1 MAVASSSFLY
11 IVGRK
16 ADALHGLTVLIYK
29 MFGLFFFVLELKK
42 PWRDSQKYLEG
53 RLMEAA
59 YEADLALRFLEAG
72 LYRNAAGKAFQAFK
86 ALLAALAMKYRDV
99 LAQRYPGR
107 RRLRS
112 GKAVEAVDWIIAV
125 MPTGLMLEVARDLSQ
140 LAGPELL
147 HYANIAL
154 NLHEFQYNGLDKSGV
169 LSRYAR
175 LESVA
180 EDVKAL
186 TQYVRET
193 VERLRK
199 TA

>member
-1 MAVASSSFLY
+1 
-11 IVGRK
+11 
-16 ADALHGLTVLIYK
+16 
-29 MFGLFFFVLELKK
+29 VLELEK
-42 PWRDSQKYLEG
+42 PWRDPQKYLEG
-53 RLMEAA
+53 RLTEAA
-59 YEADLALRFLEAG
+59 YEADLALRFLDAG

-86 ALLAALAMKYRDV
+86 ALMAALAMKYRDA

-107 RRLRS
+107 KRLRS
-112 GKAVEAVDWIIAV
+112 GKAVEVVDWIIAV

-147 HYANIAL
+147 HYANVAL

-180 EDVKAL
+180 EDVKTLA
-186 TQYVRET
+186 QYVKET

>member
-1 MAVASSSFLY
+1 
-11 IVGRK
+11 
-16 ADALHGLTVLIYK
+16 VL
-29 MFGLFFFVLELKK
+29 VLEK
-42 PWRDSQKYLEG
+42 PWRDPQKYLEG

-59 YEADLALRFLEAG
+59 YEADLALRFLDAG
-72 LYRNAAGKAFQAFK
+72 LYRNAAGEAFQAFK
-86 ALLAALAMKYRDV
+86 ALLAALAMKYRDA

-107 RRLRS
+107 KRLKS
-112 GKAVEAVDWIIAV
+112 GKAVEAVDWIIAA

-140 LAGPELL
+140 LAGRELL

-154 NLHEFQYNGLDKSGV
+154 NLHEFQYNGLDRSGV

-180 EDVKAL
+180 EEVKAL
-186 TQYVRET
+186 AQYVKET

>member
-1 MAVASSSFLY
+1 
-11 IVGRK
+11 
-16 ADALHGLTVLIYK
+16 
-29 MFGLFFFVLELKK
+29 VLELEK
-42 PWRDSQKYLEG
+42 PWRDPQKYLEG
-53 RLMEAA
+53 RLMEAV

-86 ALLAALAMKYRDV
+86 ALLAALAMKYRDA

-107 RRLRS
+107 RQLRS
-112 GKAVEAVDWIIAV
+112 GKAVEVVDWIVAV

-140 LAGPELL
+140 LAGRELL
-147 HYANIAL
+147 HYTNVAL
-154 NLHEFQYNGLDKSGV
+154 NLHEFQYNGLDRSGV
-169 LSRYAR
+169 LSRYVR

-186 TQYVRET
+186 AQYIKET
-193 VERLRK
+193 VERLQK

>member
-1 MAVASSSFLY
+1 M
-11 IVGRK
+11 
-16 ADALHGLTVLIYK
+16 
-29 MFGLFFFVLELKK
+29 LELEK
-42 PWRDSQKYLEG
+42 PWRDPQKYLEG
-53 RLMEAA
+53 RLTEAA
-59 YEADLALRFLEAG
+59 YEADLALRFLDAG

-86 ALLAALAMKYRDV
+86 ALMAALAMKYRDA

-107 RRLRS
+107 KRLRS
-112 GKAVEAVDWIIAV
+112 GKAVEVVDWIIAV

-147 HYANIAL
+147 HYANVAL
-154 NLHEFQYNGLDKSGV
+154 NLHEFKYNGLDKSGV

-180 EDVKAL
+180 EDVKTLA
-186 TQYVRET
+186 QYVREA

>member
-1 MAVASSSFLY
+1 V
-11 IVGRK
+11 IE
-16 ADALHGLTVLIYK
+16 
-29 MFGLFFFVLELKK
+29 LEK
-42 PWRDSQKYLEG
+42 PWRDFQKFLEG
-53 RLMEAA
+53 RLMEAV

-72 LYRNAAGKAFQAFK
+72 LYRNAAGEAFQAFK
-86 ALLAALAMKYRDV
+86 ALLAALAVKYRDA
-99 LAQRYPGR
+99 LAQRYPGM

-125 MPTGLMLEVARDLSQ
+125 MPTGFMLEVARDLSQ
-140 LAGPELL
+140 LAGQELL
-147 HYANIAL
+147 HYANVAL
-154 NLHEFQYNGLDKSGV
+154 NLHEFQYNGLGKSGV

-180 EDVKAL
+180 EDVKTL
-186 TQYVRET
+186 TQYVREA

>member
-1 MAVASSSFLY
+1 V
-11 IVGRK
+11 IE
-16 ADALHGLTVLIYK
+16 
-29 MFGLFFFVLELKK
+29 LEK

-59 YEADLALRFLEAG
+59 YEADLAHRFLDAG

-86 ALLAALAMKYRDV
+86 ALLAALAVKYRDA

-107 RRLRS
+107 MRLKS
-112 GKAVEAVDWIIAV
+112 GKAVEVVDWVIAV

-140 LAGPELL
+140 MVGQVLL
-147 HYANIAL
+147 HYANVAL
-154 NLHEFQYNGLDKSGV
+154 NLHEFQHNGIDKSGI
-169 LSRYAR
+169 LSRYTR
-175 LESVA
+175 LESAA
-180 EDVKAL
+180 EDVKTL

>member
-1 MAVASSSFLY
+1 M
-11 IVGRK
+11 IE
-16 ADALHGLTVLIYK
+16 
-29 MFGLFFFVLELKK
+29 LEK
-42 PWRDSQKYLEG
+42 PWRDFQKYLEG
-53 RLMEAA
+53 RLMEAV

-86 ALLAALAMKYRDV
+86 ALLAALAVKYRDA

-107 RRLRS
+107 RRLKS

-125 MPTGLMLEVARDLSQ
+125 MPTGLMLEVARDISQ
-140 LAGPELL
+140 FAGQELL
-147 HYANIAL
+147 HYANVAL
-154 NLHEFQYNGLDKSGV
+154 NLHEFQYNSLDKSGV
-169 LSRYAR
+169 LSRYTR

>member
-1 MAVASSSFLY
+1 V
-11 IVGRK
+11 IE
-16 ADALHGLTVLIYK
+16 
-29 MFGLFFFVLELKK
+29 LEK

-59 YEADLALRFLEAG
+59 YEADLALRFLDAG

-86 ALLAALAMKYRDV
+86 ALLAALAMKYRNA
-99 LAQRYPGR
+99 LTQRYPGR

-112 GKAVEAVDWIIAV
+112 GKAVEAVDWVIAV

-140 LAGPELL
+140 LAGRELL
-147 HYANIAL
+147 HYANVAL
-154 NLHEFQYNGLDKSGV
+154 NLHEFQHNGLDGV

-175 LESVA
+175 PESVA
-180 EDVKAL
+180 EDVMAL

-193 VERLRK
+193 VERLRG

>member
-1 MAVASSSFLY
+1 M
-11 IVGRK
+11 
-16 ADALHGLTVLIYK
+16 
-29 MFGLFFFVLELKK
+29 LELEK

-86 ALLAALAMKYRDV
+86 ALLAALAVKYRDV
-99 LAQRYPGR
+99 LAQRYPGGG
-107 RRLRS
+107 RLKS
-112 GKAVEAVDWIIAV
+112 GKAVEAVDWVIAV

-140 LAGPELL
+140 LVGQELL
-147 HYANIAL
+147 HYANVAL
-154 NLHEFQYNGLDKSGV
+154 NLHEFQYNGLDRSGV

-180 EDVKAL
+180 EDVKTL
-186 TQYVRET
+186 TQYVRE
-193 VERLRK
+193 VWRDSAGRLSQRRRR
-199 TA
+199 

>member
-1 MAVASSSFLY
+1 
-11 IVGRK
+11 
-16 ADALHGLTVLIYK
+16 
-29 MFGLFFFVLELKK
+29 VLELEKL
-42 PWRDSQKYLEG
+42 WRDFQKFLEG

-72 LYRNAAGKAFQAFK
+72 LYRTAAGKAFQAFK
-86 ALLAALAMKYRDV
+86 ALLAALAMKYRDA

-107 RRLRS
+107 KRLKS

-140 LAGPELL
+140 FAGPELL
-147 HYANIAL
+147 HYANVAL
-154 NLHEFQYNGLDKSGV
+154 NLHEFQNNGLDRSGV

-186 TQYVRET
+186 TQYVREA
-193 VERLRK
+193 VERLRG

>member
-1 MAVASSSFLY
+1 
-11 IVGRK
+11 
-16 ADALHGLTVLIYK
+16 VLD
-29 MFGLFFFVLELKK
+29 LEK

-59 YEADLALRFLEAG
+59 YEADLALRFLDAG

-99 LAQRYPGR
+99 LAQKYPGR
-107 RRLRS
+107 RRLKS
-112 GKAVEAVDWIIAV
+112 GKAVEAVDWVIAV

-140 LAGPELL
+140 LVGQELF
-147 HYANIAL
+147 HYANVAL
-154 NLHEFQYNGLDKSGV
+154 NLHEFQHNGLDKSGV

-186 TQYVRET
+186 AQYIKET
-193 VERLRK
+193 VERLQK

>member
-1 MAVASSSFLY
+1 
-11 IVGRK
+11 
-16 ADALHGLTVLIYK
+16 
-29 MFGLFFFVLELKK
+29 
-42 PWRDSQKYLEG
+42 
-53 RLMEAA
+53 MEAA
-59 YEADLALRFLEAG
+59 YEADLALRFLDAG
-72 LYRNAAGKAFQAFK
+72 LYRNAAGEAFQAFK
-86 ALLAALAMKYRDV
+86 ALLAALAMKYRDA

-107 RRLRS
+107 KRLKS
-112 GKAVEAVDWIIAV
+112 GKAVEAVDWIIAA

-140 LAGPELL
+140 LAGRELL

-154 NLHEFQYNGLDKSGV
+154 NLHEFQYNGLDRSGV

-180 EDVKAL
+180 EEVKAL
-186 TQYVRET
+186 AQYVKET

>member
-1 MAVASSSFLY
+1 VFNIAVSS
-11 IVGRK
+11 I
-16 ADALHGLTVLIYK
+16 VLIYSTY
-29 MFGLFFFVLELKK
+29 FVLELEK
-42 PWRDSQKYLEG
+42 PWRDPQKYLEG
-53 RLMEAA
+53 RLTEAA

-72 LYRNAAGKAFQAFK
+72 LYRNAPGKAFQAFK
-86 ALLAALAMKYRDV
+86 ALLAALAMKYRDA

-112 GKAVEAVDWIIAV
+112 GKAVEIVDWIIAV
-125 MPTGLMLEVARDLSQ
+125 MPTGLMLEVARGLSQ

-147 HYANIAL
+147 HYANVAL
-154 NLHEFQYNGLDKSGV
+154 NLNEFQYNGLDNSGV

-180 EDVKAL
+180 EDVKTPA
-186 TQYVRET
+186 QYVKET

>member
-1 MAVASSSFLY
+1 M
-11 IVGRK
+11 IE
-16 ADALHGLTVLIYK
+16 
-29 MFGLFFFVLELKK
+29 LEK
-42 PWRDSQKYLEG
+42 PWRDSQKFLEG

-59 YEADLALRFLEAG
+59 YEADLALRFLDAG

-86 ALLAALAMKYRDV
+86 ALLAALAMKYRDA
-99 LAQRYPGR
+99 LAQKYPGR
-107 RRLRS
+107 RRLKG

-140 LAGPELL
+140 MAGQELL
-147 HYANIAL
+147 HYANVAL
-154 NLHEFQYNGLDKSGV
+154 NLHEFQYNGLDKSGI

-180 EDVKAL
+180 EDVKTL
-186 TQYVRET
+186 VQYVREA

>member
-1 MAVASSSFLY
+1 LRRSGSISQLNRVDIYNVA
-11 IVGRK
+11 
-16 ADALHGLTVLIYK
+16 VLI
-29 MFGLFFFVLELKK
+29 LVLELEK
-42 PWRDSQKYLEG
+42 PWRDPQKYLEG
-53 RLMEAA
+53 RLTEAA

-72 LYRNAAGKAFQAFK
+72 LYRDAAGKAFQAFK
-86 ALLAALAMKYRDV
+86 ALLAALAVKYRDA

-107 RRLRS
+107 RRLKS

-147 HYANIAL
+147 HYANVAL
-154 NLHEFQYNGLDKSGV
+154 NLHEFQHNGLDKSGV
-169 LSRYAR
+169 QSRYAR

-180 EDVKAL
+180 EDVEAL
-186 TQYVRET
+186 AQYIKET
-193 VERLRK
+193 VERLQK

>member
-1 MAVASSSFLY
+1 V
-11 IVGRK
+11 IE
-16 ADALHGLTVLIYK
+16 
-29 MFGLFFFVLELKK
+29 LEK
-42 PWRDSQKYLEG
+42 PWRDSQKFLEG

-86 ALLAALAMKYRDV
+86 ALLAALAVKYRDV

-107 RRLRS
+107 RLRS
-112 GKAVEAVDWIIAV
+112 GKAVEAVDWVIAV

-140 LAGPELL
+140 LAGRDLL
-147 HYANIAL
+147 HYANVAL
-154 NLHEFQYNGLDKSGV
+154 NLHEFQYNGLDISGV

-186 TQYVRET
+186 TQYVREA

>member
-1 MAVASSSFLY
+1 LCSS
-11 IVGRK
+11 
-16 ADALHGLTVLIYK
+16 
-29 MFGLFFFVLELKK
+29 LKSLGVI
-42 PWRDSQKYLEG
+42 SQKYLEG

-59 YEADLALRFLEAG
+59 YEADLALRFLDAG

-86 ALLAALAMKYRDV
+86 ALLAALAMKYRDA

-140 LAGPELL
+140 LAGRELL
-147 HYANIAL
+147 HYANVAL
-154 NLHEFQYNGLDKSGV
+154 NPHEFQYNGLDGV

-175 LESVA
+175 HESVA
-180 EDVKAL
+180 EDVMAL

-193 VERLRK
+193 VERLRG